1 MTHSTATGRR
11 AARTADGEG
20 EAWWFYGDRAVL
32 RSPAGVVPV
41 IIEHHV
47 GPGATL
53 DQAEKLGGTIVQ
65 PAQQVPGVTFGVFAD
80 PQGHQIG
87 IAAQA

>member
-1 MTHSTATGRR
+1 MLFFVGV
-11 AARTADGEG
+11 ADV
-20 EAWWFYGDRAVL
+20 A
-32 RSPAGVVPV
+32 
-41 IIEHHV
+41 
-47 GPGATL
+47 ATL

-80 PQGHQIG
+80 PLGHQIG